1 MLVDY
6 TFFQGGILDIEG
18 AVLNIHT
25 PSETNKAIVASL
37 QGFVMQ
43 YESEY
48 LGKLLGEKLYEEFSS
63 YIANER
69 KTKEKRWDDLIAR
82 LVVRYSDGDSEVSKS
97 PIANYIYFHY
107 LRHNHAQATITGVK
121 ADEDDGRLVS
131 PERKMIFARND
142 MVRMNISLV
151 RWLKSNKADYPDIAT
166 DFELLETINSLG
178 I

>member
-1 MLVDY
+1 MLKTCSIKRRTSKILCNVSGLY
-6 TFFQGGILDIEG
+6 FFQGGILDIEG

-69 KTKEKRWDDLIAR
+69 KTKEK
-82 LVVRYSDGDSEVSKS
+82 DG
-97 PIANYIYFHY
+97 
-107 LRHNHAQATITGVK
+107 
-121 ADEDDGRLVS
+121 
-131 PERKMIFARND
+131 MI
-142 MVRMNISLV
+142 L
-151 RWLKSNKADYPDIAT
+151 
-166 DFELLETINSLG
+166 
-178 I
+178 

>member
-25 PSETNKAIVASL
+25 PSETNKAIVDSL

-63 YIANER
+63 YVANEG
-69 KTKEKRWDDLIAR
+69 KTKE
-82 LVVRYSDGDSEVSKS
+82 
-97 PIANYIYFHY
+97 
-107 LRHNHAQATITGVK
+107 
-121 ADEDDGRLVS
+121 
-131 PERKMIFARND
+131 
-142 MVRMNISLV
+142 
-151 RWLKSNKADYPDIAT
+151 
-166 DFELLETINSLG
+166 
-178 I
+178 

>member
-25 PSETNKAIVASL
+25 PSETNKAIVDSL

-63 YIANER
+63 YIANEG

-107 LRHNHAQATITGVK
+107 
-121 ADEDDGRLVS
+121 
-131 PERKMIFARND
+131 
-142 MVRMNISLV
+142 
-151 RWLKSNKADYPDIAT
+151 YPVYVI
-166 DFELLETINSLG
+166 
-178 I
+178 

>member
-18 AVLNIHT
+18 AVLNMHT
-25 PSETNKAIVASL
+25 PSETNKAIVDSL

-63 YIANER
+63 YIANEG

-107 LRHNHAQATITGVK
+107 LRHNHAQAEHNAQRFSKCFHLFCAPFVFAKTLLTLLFFAFFRLLLCGNLYYNVK
-121 ADEDDGRLVS
+121 L
-131 PERKMIFARND
+131 
-142 MVRMNISLV
+142 
-151 RWLKSNKADYPDIAT
+151 
-166 DFELLETINSLG
+166 
-178 I
+178 